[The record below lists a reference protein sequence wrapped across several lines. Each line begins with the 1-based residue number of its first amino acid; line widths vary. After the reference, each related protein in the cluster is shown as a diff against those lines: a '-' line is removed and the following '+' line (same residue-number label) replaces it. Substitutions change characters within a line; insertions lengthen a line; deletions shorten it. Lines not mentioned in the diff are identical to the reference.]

1 MKLNESTVIYGTRV
15 ILVPYSKEH
24 VEKYHTWMQDKE
36 IQEATASG
44 KFYHIWNYFEFLSL
58 FSEINYTFSYTYL
71 LVTCGE
77 TY

>member
-44 KFYHIWNYFEFLSL
+44 KFYWKYFEFLSYFENNHSFL
-58 FSEINYTFSYTYL
+58 TIINR
-71 LVTCGE
+71 
-77 TY
+77 